1 MFERLD
7 FTRLYLIWRPHYK
20 SRIWKIYFYFFHH
33 DLNLFICCKTK
44 LKIKFIFHWM
54 SLFKQN
60 EFFYRLEFPLTELN
74 FLKEDENICFECI
87 TLFEKKKIFTEK
99 NKIFVR
105 IISIFILKIY
115 FFCQIVLLHLN
126 NHKLHDKNY
135 FSKSS

>member
-1 MFERLD
+1 
-7 FTRLYLIWRPHYK
+7 
-20 SRIWKIYFYFFHH
+20 
-33 DLNLFICCKTK
+33 
-44 LKIKFIFHWM
+44 M

-74 FLKEDENICFECI
+74 FLKGDENICFECI

-99 NKIFVR
+99 NKIFVK